1 MQTITITINAPEG
14 ADIAYI
20 TRRAEQAASPD
31 WLIEAWHI
39 SDVQDAAD
47 DELTDEQCREVL
59 RRVDRGHDC
68 NVGINWDVIRYHA
81 DMVAEESE
89 TNSKNEVTA

>member
-1 MQTITITINAPEG
+1 MKTYTITIQAPQG
-14 ADIAYI
+14 ADLNLAKH
-20 TRRAEQAASPD
+20 AAQMAVNPD
-31 WLIEAWHI
+31 FLLSVWHI
-39 SDVQDAAD
+39 DDVREESDQD
-47 DELTDEQCREVL
+47 LTDDQCREVL

-89 TNSKNEVTA
+89 ANSENEVTL